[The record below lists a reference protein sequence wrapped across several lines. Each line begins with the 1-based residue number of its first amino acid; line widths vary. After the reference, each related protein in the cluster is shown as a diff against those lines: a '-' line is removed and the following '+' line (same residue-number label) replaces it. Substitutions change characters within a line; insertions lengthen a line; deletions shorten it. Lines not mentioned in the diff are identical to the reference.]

1 MASKLTQL
9 AKQKTASELQSM
21 GRESYRWLTKKIS
34 ELSNTTGI
42 ASTIAREDRGNHF
55 HNGGL
60 YFFYYD
66 PKTKSD
72 LPYYDRFPLVLV
84 LNIENDGFTG
94 LNLHYLP
101 IQYRV
106 AFLDKLMD
114 FAVVDSNKDIQRMS
128 VTYDILNTSRRFKEF
143 RPCFKKYLM
152 SNVQSKILAVQPNE
166 WDIAAFLPI
175 QQFRKASA
183 SKVWQESIQE
193 IQ

>member
-9 AKQKTASELQSM
+9 ARQKTASELQTM
-21 GRESYRWLTKKIS
+21 GRDAYRWLTKKIS
-34 ELSNTTGI
+34 SLGNSTGI

-55 HNGGL
+55 YNGGL

-66 PKTKSD
+66 PKTKAD

-84 LNIENDGFTG
+84 LNIEADGFTG

-114 FAVVDSNKDIQRMS
+114 FAVVDGNKDIQRMS
-128 VTYDILNTSRRFKEF
+128 VTYDILNASRRFKEF
-143 RPCFKKYLM
+143 KPCFKKYLK
-152 SNVQSKILAVQPNE
+152 SHVQSKILAVQPNE

-175 QQFRKASA
+175 QQFRKAST
-183 SKVWQESIQE
+183 SQVWQESLEQIR
-193 IQ
+193 

>member
-9 AKQKTASELQSM
+9 AKQKTASELQTM
-21 GRESYRWLTKKIS
+21 GRDSYRWLTKKIS
-34 ELSNTTGI
+34 SLSNPTGI
-42 ASTIAREDRGNHF
+42 ASTIAREDRNNHF
-55 HNGGL
+55 YNGGL

-66 PKTKSD
+66 PKTKAD

-84 LNIENDGFTG
+84 LDIQNDHFTG

-114 FAVVDSNKDIQRMS
+114 FAVVDGNKDIQRMS
-128 VTYDILNTSRRFKEF
+128 VTYDILNASRRFKEF
-143 RPCFKKYLM
+143 KPCFKKYLK
-152 SNVQSKILAVQPNE
+152 SHVQSKILAVQPNE

-175 QQFRKASA
+175 QQFRKAST
-183 SKVWQESIQE
+183 SQVWQESLEQIR
-193 IQ
+193 